1 MWLRWDNSTYPKS
14 KRASQPDML
23 MVSMSGESSWRKCS
37 TLCMPFK
44 TIFIPISS
52 HVLHLNIIFP
62 SRTPTLAATWTCL
75 TCSSFIVSKQFSTP
89 CHAKFLAK
97 NVMLNHFIHFKN
109 SQVIYLYYKGT
120 IETILGTPINTSPA
134 EEPNYHAP
142 KKLYPEFY
150 HH

>member
-23 MVSMSGESSWRKCS
+23 MVSMSGESSWRKHN

-44 TIFIPISS
+44 TIFILISS
-52 HVLHLNIIFP
+52 HVLHLNLIFP
-62 SRTPTLAATWTCL
+62 SYTPTLAATRTCL

-97 NVMLNHFIHFKN
+97 KCHAKSFYPFQKLTGDIQHK
-109 SQVIYLYYKGT
+109 LKT
-120 IETILGTPINTSPA
+120 ICTMHGKDGA
-134 EEPNYHAP
+134 
-142 KKLYPEFY
+142 
-150 HH
+150 